1 LILSDLLAQI
11 ISTCKIPYPPS
22 PVNRKVPE
30 TVEFPGLLT
39 VLIFRSAL
47 AELRSAAGEAP
58 CGPLRGAIE
67 MGRPPIKNGQ
77 LRRTVRIR
85 LGF

>member
-11 ISTCKIPYPPS
+11 ISTCKIPHPPS

-47 AELRSAAGEAP
+47 AELRSAAGGFE
-58 CGPLRGAIE
+58 
-67 MGRPPIKNGQ
+67 
-77 LRRTVRIR
+77 TVLLKVSGSKILYLSR
-85 LGF
+85 F